1 MNTTFKSSYHI
12 TSKYW
17 WNWLLILWKALTS
30 YNWFEFSMEPTPWFF
45 FLVHVTKSNSSTY
58 HSRKLIQYI
67 FCLQSYVV
75 NIIVEIPRIWISSLS
90 WSVSYI
96 PLHIDFSLIQLSW
109 IILTKFHTTT
119 SVLQCLLLGECRSC
133 FAIHILPSHWFNE
146 ALVRL
151 QACLSFSK
159 VNTRKL
165 IAIYFEL
172 EKLIYNLRI

>member
-1 MNTTFKSSYHI
+1 MTFKSSYHI

-30 YNWFEFSMEPTPWFF
+30 YGWFEFSMEPTPWFF

-67 FCLQSYVV
+67 LCLQSYVV
-75 NIIVEIPRIWISSLS
+75 NIHCRNTKNLNFQSQLKCKLHSL
-90 WSVSYI
+90 
-96 PLHIDFSLIQLSW
+96 HNDFSLIQLSW

-119 SVLQCLLLGECRSC
+119 SVLQCLLLGEYRSC

-165 IAIYFEL
+165 KAIYFEL